1 MWDYVRLGGLVETG
15 NDEMDLGI
23 NGQGV
28 MLKVFFF
35 ADFLQVGFFFNNTW
49 GCLMN

>member
-28 MLKVFFF
+28 VLKVFFSRIF
-35 ADFLQVGFFFNNTW
+35 SKSGFFLTTH
-49 GCLMN
+49 GGV